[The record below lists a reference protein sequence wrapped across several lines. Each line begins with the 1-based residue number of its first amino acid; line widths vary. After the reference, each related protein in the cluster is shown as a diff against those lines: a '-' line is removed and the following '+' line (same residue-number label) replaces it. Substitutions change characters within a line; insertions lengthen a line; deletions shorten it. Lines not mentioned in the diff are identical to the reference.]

1 MFSQR
6 KDWSIIFSKTI
17 RLMPNFKLTIG
28 LKNRRE
34 LNYKI
39 KLKYIFSLISLLEFN
54 SVDLELIYARVL

>member
-54 SVDLELIYARVL
+54 SVDLELIYARAL

>member
-17 RLMPNFKLTIG
+17 RLMPHFKLTIG

-39 KLKYIFSLISLLEFN
+39 KVKYIFSLISLLEFI
-54 SVDLELIYARVL
+54 SVDLELIYAMAL